1 MHEMHNTH
9 DSQALKNKVLSAD
22 VAKTGFLLDGY
33 PRTVEQAKLLKQHGV
48 PIDKIVLVDPSQQ
61 APARAHARARTQSWR
76 QRCRSSCFLC
86 SCAARSGPQ
95 YDGRLTG
102 RLMTAETSGSERAQQ

>member
-1 MHEMHNTH
+1 MHEIHNTH

-61 APARAHARARTQSWR
+61 ATCLLAHMHAHMHARTDTILAPALQIVMLPVLG
-76 QRCRSSCFLC
+76 RCGHGQVHSMT
-86 SCAARSGPQ
+86 
-95 YDGRLTG
+95 DG
-102 RLMTAETSGSERAQQ
+102 S

>member
-1 MHEMHNTH
+1 MHDIHNTH

-61 APARAHARARTQSWR
+61 ATRARTQSWR

-86 SCAARSGPQ
+86 SGAARSGPQ
-95 YDGRLTG
+95 YDGS
-102 RLMTAETSGSERAQQ
+102 SGA

>member
-1 MHEMHNTH
+1 MHDIHNTH

-61 APARAHARARTQSWR
+61 ATCSLAHMHARTDTILAPALQIVMLPVLGRGTV
-76 QRCRSSCFLC
+76 RS
-86 SCAARSGPQ
+86 
-95 YDGRLTG
+95 TV
-102 RLMTAETSGSERAQQ
+102 

>member
-1 MHEMHNTH
+1 MHEIHNTH

-61 APARAHARARTQSWR
+61 APACAHARAHARARTQSLAPALQIVMLPVLGR
-76 QRCRSSCFLC
+76 GTVRS
-86 SCAARSGPQ
+86 
-95 YDGRLTG
+95 TV
-102 RLMTAETSGSERAQQ
+102 